1 MLFFAACIY
10 SAYLIQRYVS
20 GMKAYLLAPI
30 GALLSSIS
38 SILVSAFIIAPLLDI
53 EIDGKQALLT
63 GALQTFWGTC
73 IVIFAIGYYRRRK
86 EKAPEEPK
94 KTEQVF

>member
-1 MLFFAACIY
+1 MLFFAACLY

-20 GMKAYLLAPI
+20 GKKAYLLAPV
-30 GALLSSIS
+30 GAFLSSII
-38 SILVSAFIIAPLLDI
+38 SILVSAFVIAPLLDS

-63 GALQTFWGTC
+63 GVLQTFWGTC

-86 EKAPEEPK
+86 EKAPEEAK
-94 KTEQVF
+94 KTDQVF